1 MIVRQ
6 FEPGDMD
13 EVRRIHGLCGFDYV
27 LPDFSGKEFF
37 SGRVV
42 QDRNGIGMAAFLR
55 LSAEAFL
62 IADPQWKTPAWRM
75 EALRQIQAICTGDAR
90 NAGVAEVEAWIPP
103 EIESKFGKRLVKM
116 GWQRARDGWK
126 SYSFP
131 VNK

>member
-13 EVRRIHGLCGFDYV
+13 EVRRIHGLCGFDYA
-27 LPDFSGKEFF
+27 LPDFSGKEFV
-37 SGRVV
+37 SRRVV

-75 EALRQIQAICTGDAR
+75 EALRQVQAVCTGDAR
-90 NAGVAEVEAWIPP
+90 HAGVAEVEAFLPP
-103 EIESKFGKRLVKM
+103 ELAEKFGKRLTRM
-116 GWQRARDGWK
+116 GWQKAREGWTPF
-126 SYSFP
+126 SFK
-131 VNK
+131 VKQ